1 MHVKFQDEY
10 IGSGNMPHT
19 ANSKKSK
26 NQHPSFDLLDIESQT
41 PDGSK
46 EAAAAATCPVHKVT
60 IPQCALNIAC
70 LDLRRQE
77 VGFKMIINC
86 CRSLV
91 KWNLETCYSRQLL
104 FVSPDT
110 KTLCNELCVCVWS
123 WCSRWVAW
131 SHLSPTTSMWEESK
145 AVKKRIFVVLLNK
158 FWRH

>member
-1 MHVKFQDEY
+1 MHVKFQDEF

-19 ANSKKSK
+19 ANNSIKSK
-26 NQHPSFDLLDIESQT
+26 NQHPSFDLIDIERQT

-110 KTLCNELCVCVWS
+110 KTLCNELCVKRVLALGGMKPS
-123 WCSRWVAW
+123 
-131 SHLSPTTSMWEESK
+131 LSNDINVRRVKSSEETNFCCI
-145 AVKKRIFVVLLNK
+145 AQ
-158 FWRH
+158 